1 MKVVLGGGRLKC
13 RPEKVDHLLPVHA
26 VAGREREE
34 LDERRGL
41 AQAPIP
47 FLECSIP
54 DRHVERAEHLNA
66 ERAGDGSRG
75 VLPDPR
81 RPCGP

>member
-1 MKVVLGGGRLKC
+1 
-13 RPEKVDHLLPVHA
+13 
-26 VAGREREE
+26 
-34 LDERRGL
+34 
-41 AQAPIP
+41 
-47 FLECSIP
+47 
-54 DRHVERAEHLNA
+54 VERAEHLNA